1 MIETY
6 EYEDIIHLPHHVS
19 QTHPRMSIRDR
30 AAQFSPFA
38 ALNGYDAVLQE
49 TARRTQSK
57 RELDESE
64 IAALDAK
71 LQYLRAHLSE
81 SPRVTI
87 TYFQHDPHKTGGA
100 YQTVS
105 GVLQT
110 IDLRMRMLI
119 LEGERYV
126 PIDELSAIESSV
138 FPDLL

>member
-49 TARRTQSK
+49 TARRTQSR

-81 SPRVTI
+81 SPQVTI
-87 TYFQHDPHKTGGA
+87 TYFQRDPHKTGGA

-119 LEGERYV
+119 LEGECYV